1 MKIIRKTDELQQIL
15 VLIKDKGQ
23 SIGSV
28 LTMGNL
34 HDGHLSLIKEA
45 QLNNDFVV
53 TSIFINPTQFNNETD
68 FSSYPKTIDDD
79 IAELEKI
86 GCDLLFLPEIQE
98 IYPGDLLKQNI
109 VNNFR
114 GILCDKYR
122 PGHFDGVTTVVDIF
136 FSIIKP
142 NTSYFGEKDFQQ
154 IKIIQELVKIKN
166 HNIKIVSC
174 PSIRDDR
181 GMSLSSRNSKFT
193 NDQSKIFNQLGS
205 KIYEFI
211 NLCKK
216 KSSNINLDN
225 FKKQILEN
233 SISKIDYIEI
243 RNENNL
249 DITNVSSESRLF
261 IALYIGEIRI
271 IDNFKLY

>member
-1 MKIIRKTDELQQIL
+1 MKIIRKTNELEQIL

-79 IAELEKI
+79 IAKLEKI

-142 NTSYFGEKDFQQ
+142 NASYFGEKDFQQ

-233 SISKIDYIEI
+233 DINKIDYIEI

>member
-34 HDGHLSLIKEA
+34 HYGHLSLIKEA

-79 IAELEKI
+79 IAKLEKI
-86 GCDLLFLPEIQE
+86 GCDLLFLPEIQD

-109 VNNFR
+109 VKNFR

-122 PGHFDGVTTVVDIF
+122 PVHFDGVTTVVDIF

-142 NTSYFGEKDFQQ
+142 NASYFGEKDFQQ

-181 GMSLSSRNSKFT
+181 CMILSSRNSKFT

-211 NLCKK
+211 NLYKK
-216 KSSNINLDN
+216 KSSNINFDD

-233 SISKIDYIEI
+233 SINKIDYIEI

>member
-174 PSIRDDR
+174 PSIRDDS

-211 NLCKK
+211 NFCKK

-233 SISKIDYIEI
+233 SINKIDYIEI

-249 DITNVSSESRLF
+249 EITDVSSKARLF

>member
-1 MKIIRKTDELQQIL
+1 MKIIRKTNELEQIL

-79 IAELEKI
+79 IAKLEKI

-233 SISKIDYIEI
+233 SINKIDYIEI

-249 DITNVSSESRLF
+249 DLTNVSSESRLF

>member
-1 MKIIRKTDELQQIL
+1 MKIIRKTNELKQIL

-79 IAELEKI
+79 IAKLEKI

-98 IYPGDLLKQNI
+98 IYPGDVLKQNI

-193 NDQSKIFNQLGS
+193 NDQLKIFNQLGS

-211 NLCKK
+211 NLYKK
-216 KSSNINLDN
+216 KSSSINFDD

-233 SISKIDYIEI
+233 SINKIDYIEI

-249 DITNVSSESRLF
+249 EITDVSSKARLF

>member
-1 MKIIRKTDELQQIL
+1 MKIIRKTNELKQIL

-79 IAELEKI
+79 IAKLEKI

-98 IYPGDLLKQNI
+98 IYPADLLKQNI
-109 VNNFR
+109 VKNFR

-122 PGHFDGVTTVVDIF
+122 LGHFDGVTTVVDIF

-233 SISKIDYIEI
+233 SINKIDYIEI

-249 DITNVSSESRLF
+249 EITDVSYESRLF

>member
-1 MKIIRKTDELQQIL
+1 MKIIRKTNELEQIL

-79 IAELEKI
+79 IAKLEKI

-142 NTSYFGEKDFQQ
+142 NASYFGEKDFQQ

-174 PSIRDDR
+174 PSIRDDS

-233 SISKIDYIEI
+233 SINKIDYIEI

-249 DITNVSSESRLF
+249 EITDVSSKARLF

>member
-79 IAELEKI
+79 IAKLEKI

-233 SISKIDYIEI
+233 SINKIDYIEI

-249 DITNVSSESRLF
+249 EITDVSSKARLF

>member
-1 MKIIRKTDELQQIL
+1 MKIIRKTNELEQIL

-233 SISKIDYIEI
+233 SINKIDYIEI
-243 RNENNL
+243 RNENDL
-249 DITNVSSESRLF
+249 EITDVSSKARLF

>member
-1 MKIIRKTDELQQIL
+1 MKIIRKTNELEQIL

-79 IAELEKI
+79 ITKLEKI
-86 GCDLLFLPEIQE
+86 GCDLLFLPGIQE

-142 NTSYFGEKDFQQ
+142 NASYFGEKDFQQ

-216 KSSNINLDN
+216 KSSNINLVN

-233 SISKIDYIEI
+233 SINKIDYIEI

-249 DITNVSSESRLF
+249 DLTNVSSESRLF

>member
-1 MKIIRKTDELQQIL
+1 MKIIRKTNELEQIL

-79 IAELEKI
+79 IAKLEKI

-216 KSSNINLDN
+216 KSSNINFDD

-233 SISKIDYIEI
+233 NINKIDYIEI

-249 DITNVSSESRLF
+249 EITDVSSKARLF

>member
-79 IAELEKI
+79 ITKLEKI

-142 NTSYFGEKDFQQ
+142 NASYFGEKDFQQ

-211 NLCKK
+211 NFCKK

-233 SISKIDYIEI
+233 SINKIDYIEI

-249 DITNVSSESRLF
+249 EITDVSSRARLF

>member
-1 MKIIRKTDELQQIL
+1 MIIIRKTNELEQIL

-98 IYPGDLLKQNI
+98 IYPEDLLKQNI
-109 VNNFR
+109 VKNFR

-211 NLCKK
+211 NFCKK

-233 SISKIDYIEI
+233 SINKIDYIEI

-249 DITNVSSESRLF
+249 EITDASSKARLF

>member
-1 MKIIRKTDELQQIL
+1 MKIIRKTYELKQIL

-45 QLNNDFVV
+45 QINNDFVV

-79 IAELEKI
+79 IAKLEKI

-233 SISKIDYIEI
+233 SINKIDYIEI
-243 RNENNL
+243 RNENDL
-249 DITNVSSESRLF
+249 EITDVSSKARLF

>member
-79 IAELEKI
+79 IAKLEKI

-142 NTSYFGEKDFQQ
+142 NASYFGEKDFQQ

-216 KSSNINLDN
+216 KSSNINFDD

-233 SISKIDYIEI
+233 SINKIDYIEI

-249 DITNVSSESRLF
+249 EITDVSYESRLF

>member
-79 IAELEKI
+79 IAKLEKI
-86 GCDLLFLPEIQE
+86 GCDLLFLPDIQE

-142 NTSYFGEKDFQQ
+142 NASYFGEKDFQQ

-193 NDQSKIFNQLGS
+193 NDQLKIFNQLGS

-233 SISKIDYIEI
+233 SINKIDYIEI
-243 RNENNL
+243 RNENDL
-249 DITNVSSESRLF
+249 EITDVSSKARLF

>member
-79 IAELEKI
+79 IAKLEKI

-216 KSSNINLDN
+216 KSSNISFDD

-233 SISKIDYIEI
+233 SINKIDYIEI

-249 DITNVSSESRLF
+249 EITDVSSKARLF

>member
-1 MKIIRKTDELQQIL
+1 MKIIRKTNELEQIL

-53 TSIFINPTQFNNETD
+53 TSIFINPTQFNNEID

-79 IAELEKI
+79 IAKLEKI

-98 IYPGDLLKQNI
+98 IYPADLLKQNI
-109 VNNFR
+109 VKNFR

-233 SISKIDYIEI
+233 SINKIDYIEI

-249 DITNVSSESRLF
+249 EITDVSYESRLF

>member
-1 MKIIRKTDELQQIL
+1 MKIIRKTNELEQIL

-79 IAELEKI
+79 IAKLEKI

-216 KSSNINLDN
+216 KSSNINFDD

-233 SISKIDYIEI
+233 SINKIDYIEI

-249 DITNVSSESRLF
+249 EITDVSSKARLF

>member
-1 MKIIRKTDELQQIL
+1 MKIIRKTNELEQIL

-79 IAELEKI
+79 IAKLEKI

-98 IYPGDLLKQNI
+98 IYPGDLIKQNI

-233 SISKIDYIEI
+233 SINKIDYIEI
-243 RNENNL
+243 RNENDL
-249 DITNVSSESRLF
+249 EITDASSKARLF

>member
-79 IAELEKI
+79 IAKLEKI

-174 PSIRDDR
+174 PSIRDDS

-233 SISKIDYIEI
+233 SINKIDYIEI
-243 RNENNL
+243 RNENDL
-249 DITNVSSESRLF
+249 EITDVSSKARLF

>member
-68 FSSYPKTIDDD
+68 FSSYPKTIGDD

-142 NTSYFGEKDFQQ
+142 NASYFGEKDFQQ

-211 NLCKK
+211 NFCKK

-233 SISKIDYIEI
+233 SINKIDYIEI

-249 DITNVSSESRLF
+249 EITDVSSRARLF

>member
-1 MKIIRKTDELQQIL
+1 MKIIRKTNELEKIL

-53 TSIFINPTQFNNETD
+53 TSIFIYPTQFNNETD

-79 IAELEKI
+79 IAKLEKI

-142 NTSYFGEKDFQQ
+142 NASYFGEKDFQQ

-233 SISKIDYIEI
+233 SINKIDYIEI

-249 DITNVSSESRLF
+249 EITDVSSKARLF
-261 IALYIGEIRI
+261 IALYIGEIRV

>member
-1 MKIIRKTDELQQIL
+1 MKIIRKTNELEQIL

-79 IAELEKI
+79 IAKLEKI

-142 NTSYFGEKDFQQ
+142 NASYFGEKDFQQ

-211 NLCKK
+211 NFCKK

-233 SISKIDYIEI
+233 SINKIDYIEI

-249 DITNVSSESRLF
+249 EITDASSKARLF

>member
-1 MKIIRKTDELQQIL
+1 MKIIRKTNELQQIL

-79 IAELEKI
+79 IAKLEKI

-109 VNNFR
+109 VKNFR

-142 NTSYFGEKDFQQ
+142 NASYFGEKDFQQ

-233 SISKIDYIEI
+233 SINKIDYIEI

-249 DITNVSSESRLF
+249 EITDVSSKARLF

>member
-1 MKIIRKTDELQQIL
+1 MKIIRKTNELEQIL

-79 IAELEKI
+79 IAKLEKI

-98 IYPGDLLKQNI
+98 IYPEDVIKQNI

-142 NTSYFGEKDFQQ
+142 NASYFGEKDFQQ

-233 SISKIDYIEI
+233 SINKIDYIEI

>member
-79 IAELEKI
+79 IAKLEKI

-142 NTSYFGEKDFQQ
+142 NASYFGEKDFQQ

-216 KSSNINLDN
+216 KSSNISFDD

-233 SISKIDYIEI
+233 SINKIDYIEI

-249 DITNVSSESRLF
+249 EITDVSYESRLF

>member
-79 IAELEKI
+79 IAKLEKI
-86 GCDLLFLPEIQE
+86 GCNLLFLPEIQE
-98 IYPGDLLKQNI
+98 IYPADVIKQNI

-233 SISKIDYIEI
+233 SINKIDYIEI

-249 DITNVSSESRLF
+249 EITDVSYESRLF

>member
-1 MKIIRKTDELQQIL
+1 MKIIRKTDELQKIL

-79 IAELEKI
+79 IAKLEKI

-98 IYPGDLLKQNI
+98 IYPEDVIKQNI

-142 NTSYFGEKDFQQ
+142 NASYFGEKDFQQ

-233 SISKIDYIEI
+233 SINKIDYIEI

>member
-1 MKIIRKTDELQQIL
+1 MKIIRKTNELEQIL
-15 VLIKDKGQ
+15 VLIKNKGQ

-79 IAELEKI
+79 IAKLEKI

-193 NDQSKIFNQLGS
+193 NDQSKIYNQLGS

-211 NLCKK
+211 NFCKK

-233 SISKIDYIEI
+233 SINKIDYIEI

-249 DITNVSSESRLF
+249 EITDVSSKARLF

>member
-1 MKIIRKTDELQQIL
+1 MKIIRKTDELQKIL

-79 IAELEKI
+79 IAKLEKI

-142 NTSYFGEKDFQQ
+142 NASYFGEKDFQQ

-216 KSSNINLDN
+216 KSSNINFDD

-233 SISKIDYIEI
+233 SINKIDYIEI

-249 DITNVSSESRLF
+249 EITDVSSKARLF

>member
-1 MKIIRKTDELQQIL
+1 MIIIRKTNELEQIL

-79 IAELEKI
+79 IAKLEKI
-86 GCDLLFLPEIQE
+86 GCDLLFLPEIRE

-216 KSSNINLDN
+216 KSSNINFDD

-233 SISKIDYIEI
+233 SINKIDYIEI

-249 DITNVSSESRLF
+249 EITDVCSKARLF

>member
-1 MKIIRKTDELQQIL
+1 MIIIRKTDELQQIL

-86 GCDLLFLPEIQE
+86 DCDLLFLPEIQE

-233 SISKIDYIEI
+233 SINKIDYIEI
-243 RNENNL
+243 RNEIDL
-249 DITNVSSESRLF
+249 EITDVSSKARLF

>member
-1 MKIIRKTDELQQIL
+1 MKIIRKTNELAQIL
-15 VLIKDKGQ
+15 VLIKDQGQ

-79 IAELEKI
+79 IAKLEKI

-109 VNNFR
+109 VKNFR

-193 NDQSKIFNQLGS
+193 NDQLKIFNQLGS

-233 SISKIDYIEI
+233 SINKIDYIEI
-243 RNENNL
+243 RNENDL
-249 DITNVSSESRLF
+249 EITDVSSKARLF

>member
-1 MKIIRKTDELQQIL
+1 MKIIRKTDELQRIL

-79 IAELEKI
+79 IAKLEKI

-98 IYPGDLLKQNI
+98 IYPGDVLKQNI

-142 NTSYFGEKDFQQ
+142 NASYFGEKDFQQ

-174 PSIRDDR
+174 PSIRDDS

-225 FKKQILEN
+225 FKKQILKN
-233 SISKIDYIEI
+233 SIKKIDYIEI

>member
-1 MKIIRKTDELQQIL
+1 MKIIRKTNELEQIL

-79 IAELEKI
+79 IAKLEKI

-142 NTSYFGEKDFQQ
+142 NASYFGEKDFQQ

-174 PSIRDDR
+174 PSIRDDS

-211 NLCKK
+211 NFCKK

-233 SISKIDYIEI
+233 SINKIDYIEI

-249 DITNVSSESRLF
+249 EITDVSSRARLF